1 MKMHQRIEQ
10 LKKRFFYL
18 TEQGGH
24 RVYWDSVSGT
34 KKRAMHL
41 IEALIGMD
49 RRSGGDG
56 NEIGAN
62 FKDYL
67 VAISNSYF
75 RAIDLTPVYRPEQP
89 EVVSVADNWY
99 PNLWRSPS
107 VKPKKGATSKFEKH
121 LKMMLGSQDKA
132 GYLLDL
138 LAYRYQNPDHIA
150 NPKPH
155 IACYFYGEPGM
166 GKGTF
171 LKVIQNVFGGTALKV
186 APDQAELKGGSSVD
200 LWGRTWLFVEE
211 VDVKKG
217 STYYNKIKTIVGGDF
232 HDGDRKY
239 EHVRRHETPAQ
250 LIMFSNSAPTFIE
263 PNDRRFFISKWEHE
277 FSTPQD
283 KTRYFQEY
291 YEWLD
296 REGTY
301 PAIAYLL
308 KHRDISHL
316 QIAAPAMM
324 TEEKEQVISLVR
336 DDVVEDI
343 RAEVAD
349 SMGVVF
355 TSDSFSE
362 IWLDRGV
369 KPNERKHKLSE
380 AGLSRSDKKRY
391 REGKSSKTFELWT
404 APNWKLN
411 AKAGVQP
418 MLVSQEDSK
427 PLKEDTGYRSLW

>member
-1 MKMHQRIEQ
+1 MNKHQLIEQ
-10 LKKRFFYL
+10 LKRRFFWL
-18 TEQGGH
+18 TERGGH
-24 RVYWDSVSGT
+24 TVYWDSISG
-34 KKRAMHL
+34 KEKRAMHL
-41 IEALIGMD
+41 VSAMIDIE

-56 NEIGAN
+56 NEIAAN
-62 FKDYL
+62 FQEYL
-67 VAISNSYF
+67 KAISSSYF
-75 RAIDLTPVYRPEQP
+75 EAIDLTPVYRPE
-89 EVVSVADNWY
+89 EREAVNVAGLWY
-99 PNLWRSPS
+99 PNSWKSTR

-121 LKMMLGSQDKA
+121 LKMMLGSQEKA
-132 GYLLDL
+132 DYLLDL
-138 LAYRYQNPDHIA
+138 LAYRYQNPDHLT

-171 LKVIQNVFGGTALKV
+171 LKVVQNVFGESALKV
-186 APDQAELKGGSSVD
+186 APDQAELRGKSSVD
-200 LWGRTWLFVEE
+200 LWSRTWLFVEE
-211 VDVKKG
+211 VDVRKG
-217 STYYNKIKTIVGGDF
+217 STDYNKIKTCVGGNF
-232 HDGDRKY
+232 QDGERKY
-239 EHVRRHETPAQ
+239 EHVGRHETPAQ

-263 PNDRRFFISKWEHE
+263 PNDRRFFISRWEHE

-283 KTRYFQEY
+283 KTKYFQSY

-296 REGTY
+296 REETY

-343 RAEVAD
+343 RAVVAD
-349 SMGVVF
+349 SMGVCF
-355 TSDSFSE
+355 TAESFSE

-369 KPNERKHKLSE
+369 KPGERKHKLSE

-391 REGKSSKTFELWT
+391 REGKASKTLELWT

-411 AKAGVQP
+411 AGAGVAP
-418 MLVSQEDSK
+418 MLVSKTESK
-427 PLKEDTGYRSLW
+427 PLREDSGYRDLW